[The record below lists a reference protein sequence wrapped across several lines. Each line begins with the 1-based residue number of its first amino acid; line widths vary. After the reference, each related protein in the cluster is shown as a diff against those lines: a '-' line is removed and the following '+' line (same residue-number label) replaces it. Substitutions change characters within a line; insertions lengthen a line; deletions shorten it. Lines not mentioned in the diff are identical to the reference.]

1 MDFSPLRLQYPQEPP
16 EFPSICPP
24 SIAEFPLFNQLGL
37 PNLTRNR
44 SVVCISNWSPFYP
57 PFQLPSLP
65 FLLLLRMSLDFSCGR
80 TLRERLRS
88 TRPAALIS
96 ALTLNGNVAS
106 TIGKLRA
113 ISNSVGRTGDWSG
126 LSPGNPAAHPS
137 VKKYLVSISEEQ
149 AKARVSPRQAV
160 PFFFDKFTKLS
171 PTYVTEC
178 SFHPYPRWKGTS

>member
-1 MDFSPLRLQYPQEPP
+1 M
-16 EFPSICPP
+16 
-24 SIAEFPLFNQLGL
+24 
-37 PNLTRNR
+37 RNR
-44 SVVCISNWSPFYP
+44 SVICMSNWSPFYP
-57 PFQLPSLP
+57 PFQPPSLP
-65 FLLLLRMSLDFSCGR
+65 LLLPLRMSLDFSCGR

-88 TRPAALIS
+88 THLAALIS
-96 ALTLNGNVAS
+96 ALTLNGNVAAGTVNS
-106 TIGKLRA
+106 AIGKLRA
-113 ISNSVGRTGDWSG
+113 IFNSVGQTGDCLG